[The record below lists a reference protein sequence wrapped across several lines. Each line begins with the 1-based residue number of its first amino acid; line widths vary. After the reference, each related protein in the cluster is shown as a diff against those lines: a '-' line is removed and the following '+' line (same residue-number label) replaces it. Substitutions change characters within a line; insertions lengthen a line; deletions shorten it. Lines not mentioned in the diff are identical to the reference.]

1 MTNKMEW
8 SVKVPIFKNVIIL
21 RQLGVAIGIPFG
33 ILILVIIAITKEI
46 RDTLYALGLILAL
59 FILTF
64 LFIQIVYRGNYELSY
79 LINADGIYSYTQGKQ
94 NKKNNIINLLT
105 VIMGF
110 LSRQPTVAGAG
121 VLAGSRQKVMIRWK
135 NIKKVKY
142 DPKSHTILVFAGLG
156 ETIGVFCTKEN
167 YRAVENLI
175 KNQSKL

>member
-94 NKKNNIINLLT
+94 NKKNNII
-105 VIMGF
+105 I
-110 LSRQPTVAGAG
+110 
-121 VLAGSRQKVMIRWK
+121 
-135 NIKKVKY
+135 
-142 DPKSHTILVFAGLG
+142 TIA
-156 ETIGVFCTKEN
+156 
-167 YRAVENLI
+167 
-175 KNQSKL
+175 